1 MPGVNIISKITT
13 SKITVLLTGAGGV
26 ATPFL
31 IHHLMSKG
39 YRVLT
44 ADMDPHATGLFLAD
58 RGFVIPKADDRN
70 FLSAIRRLCSEEN
83 VNVIIP
89 LVDEELL
96 PISDLEQTGLIILAP
111 RKEFIE
117 LCLDKFRLAK
127 TLETMNIPVPET
139 RLACDGPGNLA
150 FPCVVKP
157 RTGRG
162 SREVEIL
169 GSEKAYEDWLT
180 SLKRSSDAYILQEY
194 ISGTEFTISVVVWRD
209 GRIQA
214 VLPKKIISK
223 RGITHL
229 AITEHNEKIEK
240 YCTQIQEKLHA
251 DGPFNVQLRCE
262 QNTGNPLL
270 FEINPRYSTTTSLT
284 IGAGIDEIHGLIVQ
298 AVKGYDAYTFGNWK
312 EGLVLFRQNIDYF
325 YDEKDFYMKSKNIR
339 KIV

>member
-1 MPGVNIISKITT
+1 MPDVGIMSE
-13 SKITVLLTGAGGV
+13 ITVLLTGAGGV
-26 ATPFL
+26 AIPFL
-31 IHHLMSKG
+31 IHHLKSKG
-39 YRVLT
+39 YRVLA
-44 ADMDPHATGLFLAD
+44 ADVNPHATGLFLAD
-58 RGFVIPKADDRN
+58 RGFVIPNADDTN
-70 FLSAIRRLCSEEN
+70 FLPAIRRLCSEEN

-96 PISDLEQTGLIILAP
+96 SISDLEQMGLIVLAP
-111 RKEFIE
+111 RKEFIG
-117 LCLDKFRLAK
+117 LCLDKFRLIE
-127 TLETMNIPVPET
+127 TLKEKNIPVPET
-139 RLACDGPGNLA
+139 RLACDGSGNLD

-169 GSEKAYEDWLT
+169 GSKKAYEGWFT
-180 SLKRSSDAYILQEY
+180 SLKRSADAYILQEY

-209 GRIQA
+209 GRIRA

-229 AITEHNEKIEK
+229 AITEHHEKIEQ
-240 YCTQIQEKLHA
+240 YCTNIQEKLHA

-284 IGAGIDEIHGLIVQ
+284 IWAGIDEIHGLIVQ
-298 AVKGYDAYTFGNWK
+298 AVRGYDAYTFGNWK
-312 EGLVLFRQNIDYF
+312 EGLVLFRQNIDFF
-325 YDEKDFYMKSKNIR
+325 YDKKDFYTKSNNIR